1 LATIQLDVG
10 QPQDALGTLQSL
22 LNSNPDVS
30 TMQLAAA
37 VYEAN
42 KDTPNAVKV
51 LREAIVRNPLETTL
65 YVDFADIAMN
75 HQSF

>member
-30 TMQLAAA
+30 TMQLAA

-51 LREAIVRNPLETTL
+51 LREAIVRNPLETSL